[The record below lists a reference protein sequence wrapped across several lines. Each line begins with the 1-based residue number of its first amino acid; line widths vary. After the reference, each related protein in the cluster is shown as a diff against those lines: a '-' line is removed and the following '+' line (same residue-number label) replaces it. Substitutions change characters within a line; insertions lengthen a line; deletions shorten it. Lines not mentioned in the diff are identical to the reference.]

1 MQSQRSHRSSASQAP
16 VWFMRDEDLR
26 VKIALSA
33 QRCADLRQGIKECN
47 PEVDPKTQENLTNQL
62 LLETKRQ
69 ALLEA
74 ELAAPA
80 EAKRA
85 LASLRHFSSSEASLT
100 SDAQLL
106 S

>member
-1 MQSQRSHRSSASQAP
+1 
-16 VWFMRDEDLR
+16 MRDEDLR

-33 QRCADLRQGIKECN
+33 QRCADLRQAIKECN
-47 PEVDPKTQENLTNQL
+47 PE
-62 LLETKRQ
+62 

-85 LASLRHFSSSEASLT
+85 LASLRIE
-100 SDAQLL
+100 L
-106 S
+106 SFRRQPRDSGFRVYRI